1 MFQFLLYFVVRMIKE
16 NLIEIVRYNDW
27 LKNQWNTFVDETK
40 NGCFLFHRDF
50 MEYHKDKFQ
59 DFSLLIYCN
68 SELTAILPASI
79 ANNEVTSH
87 KGLTYGGIL
96 VKKNC
101 KFGLFKSVFFA
112 INNYLV
118 SQKVTH
124 LHLKTLPTIYCEVAN
139 DELAYLH
146 QFYGDALEL
155 NIGSVV
161 YKNSNFISKSII
173 RNAKN
178 ALKKGIEIKK
188 TNDFDTFWNDLLI
201 PRLNERYSKKPI
213 HTLTE
218 IKQLKALFPD
228 KIELVAAFL
237 NNEMIA
243 GTVLFK
249 HKKFLKSQYIASKS
263 SFNKLG
269 GLDLL
274 HFEILRNLKHDF
286 FDFGTSLNNTLAL
299 ENENLLAWKEQFAA
313 RTIVFPTY
321 TFKITTVL

>member
-1 MFQFLLYFVVRMIKE
+1 MIKE
-16 NLIEIVRYNDW
+16 NYIEIVPYNNW
-27 LKNQWNTFVDETK
+27 LKNQWNTFVDEAK

-68 SELTAILPASI
+68 NELTAVLPASI
-79 ANNEVTSH
+79 ANNVVTSH
-87 KGLTYGGIL
+87 KGLTYGGLL

-101 KFGLFKSVFFA
+101 KFGRFKSIFFA
-112 INNYLV
+112 LNNYLL
-118 SQKVTH
+118 SKKVTH
-124 LHLKTLPTIYCEVAN
+124 LHIKTLPTIYCEVAN

-146 QFYGDALEL
+146 QFYGDGLEL

-161 YKNSNFISKSII
+161 YKNSNFISKSVV

-178 ALKKGIEIKK
+178 AQKKGIEIKK
-188 TNDFDTFWNDLLI
+188 TSDFDTFWNNLLI
-201 PRLNERYSKKPI
+201 PRLNQRYHKKPI
-213 HTLTE
+213 HSLQE

-228 KIELVAAFL
+228 KIELIGAFL

-249 HKKFLKSQYIASKS
+249 HEKFLKSQYIGSNS
-263 SFNKLG
+263 TYNKLG

-274 HFEILRNLKHDF
+274 HLEILQNLQHDF
-286 FDFGTSLNNTLAL
+286 FDFGTSSNDTSAL

-313 RTIVFPTY
+313 RTLVFPTY
-321 TFKITTVL
+321 TFKITSVL